1 MVASVET
8 NIVKLQ
14 DQVAAVV
21 LKLEDPTFVE
31 VKKLKSEKIIMNV
44 ISFFLFIRHISNIEI
59 PVNYSHAHYFI
70 NSLTISLHLRIPTS
84 LSHSPT
90 ISLPLTHP
98 QVDLIGDPNK
108 VLEDLYL
115 LGQRLESAD
124 QLAKTYSGYQKMFG
138 VSESVVGYCNDY
150 CV

>member
-59 PVNYSHAHYFI
+59 PVNYSHAH
-70 NSLTISLHLRIPTS
+70 
-84 LSHSPT
+84 
-90 ISLPLTHP
+90 
-98 QVDLIGDPNK
+98 
-108 VLEDLYL
+108 
-115 LGQRLESAD
+115 
-124 QLAKTYSGYQKMFG
+124 
-138 VSESVVGYCNDY
+138 
-150 CV
+150 